1 MPEGEIATVK
11 SKLIIRLP
19 GSGTHLADMYL
30 YPGLADASL
39 HTFCFSRTRRS
50 FFTWDAVE
58 SVPVLG
64 WHALGFSS
72 GLNS

>member
-19 GSGTHLADMYL
+19 GSGTHRQSMYL
-30 YPGLADASL
+30 YPGPADAAL

-50 FFTWDAVE
+50 FFTRDAVE

-64 WHALGFSS
+64 WHALAFSS
-72 GLNS
+72 GLSS